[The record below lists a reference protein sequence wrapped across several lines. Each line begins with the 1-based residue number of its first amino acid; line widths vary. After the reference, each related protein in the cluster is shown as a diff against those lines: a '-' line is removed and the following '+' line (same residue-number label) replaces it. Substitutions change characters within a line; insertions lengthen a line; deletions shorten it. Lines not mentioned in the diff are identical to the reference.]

1 MAPRASLLTEQQA
14 RTLRALRGR
23 TRTRTGLANE
33 LAVSVVA
40 LDNRLSDLGAL
51 GYVSHDPERRYSLTR
66 AGQQTL
72 ERHTRKVRAKYG
84 RAA

>member
-23 TRTRTGLANE
+23 TRTRTGLARE
-33 LAVSVVA
+33 LGISVVA
-40 LDNRLSDLGAL
+40 LDNRLHDLEAQ
-51 GYVSHDPERRYSLTR
+51 GYISHDRQRRYQITR
-66 AGQQTL
+66 AGEAVL

-84 RAA
+84 WAA